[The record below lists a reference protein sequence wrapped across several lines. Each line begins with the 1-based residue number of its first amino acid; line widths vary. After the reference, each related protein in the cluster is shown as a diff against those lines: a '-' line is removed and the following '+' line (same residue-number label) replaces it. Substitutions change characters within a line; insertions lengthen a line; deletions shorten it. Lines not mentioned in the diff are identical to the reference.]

1 MLGVVQISVV
11 LFFDFFYNINV
22 FFNILKIKEP
32 HVLVFLS
39 VHNHDS
45 NLFFPI
51 LWWSQNGEH
60 PKAYLALI
68 GDNFVKNLKCANP
81 QKLH

>member
-11 LFFDFFYNINV
+11 LFIDFVYNINV

-32 HVLVFLS
+32 HVYGFFN
-39 VHNHDS
+39 VHTS

-68 GDNFVKNLKCANP
+68 GFIFVKNLKC
-81 QKLH
+81 QSC